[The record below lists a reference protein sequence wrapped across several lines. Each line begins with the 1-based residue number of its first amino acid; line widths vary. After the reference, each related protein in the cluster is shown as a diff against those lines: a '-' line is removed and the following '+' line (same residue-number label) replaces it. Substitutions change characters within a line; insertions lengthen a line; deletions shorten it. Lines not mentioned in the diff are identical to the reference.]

1 MDETKE
7 GGGRP
12 LEDRLRSRVRALCED
27 YFPRD
32 AGHPEVLHRAAEHLM
47 GEFASFGLPPRR
59 QEWTAGDAR
68 YANIIAEA
76 GPLTDE
82 RIVVGAHYDTAGAQ
96 PGADDNAS
104 GVAGLCELARALAAN
119 PPPLRVE
126 LVAYCL
132 EEAPHCRTPQM
143 GSAVHAA
150 ALRAIGARVRL
161 MMSLEMIGY
170 FRDAPGSQR
179 YPLPGMGLVYPR
191 RGNFIGVVGV
201 FGQSRGLRAV
211 ARTMRAATPLP
222 VRSLIATRQVPGIER
237 SDHMNYWNEGYDA
250 LMITDTAE
258 FRNSNYHTANDS
270 PETLDYHRLAQVV
283 RGVEAA
289 VRRLADGA

>member
-1 MDETKE
+1 MSDSKEAGVVPLDE
-7 GGGRP
+7 
-12 LEDRLRSRVRALCED
+12 RLRTRVRTLCDD

-32 AGHPEVLHRAAEHLM
+32 AGHPDVLQRAADHLVK
-47 GEFASFGLPPRR
+47 EFENLGLPPRR
-59 QEWTAGDAR
+59 QEWDAGDGR
-68 YANIIAEA
+68 YANIIVEV
-76 GPLTDE
+76 GPPTEE
-82 RIVVGAHYDTAGAQ
+82 RIVIGAHYDTAGAQ

-104 GVAGLCELARALAAN
+104 GVAGVFELARAFAAT
-119 PPPLRVE
+119 PPSLRVE

-150 ALRAIGARVRL
+150 ALRAAGARVRL

-179 YPLPGMGLVYPR
+179 YPLPGMGLIYPH
-191 RGNFIGVVGV
+191 RGNFVGVVGI

-211 ARTMRAATPLP
+211 ARAMRAATPLP
-222 VRSLIATRQVPGIER
+222 VRTLIATRQVPGIER

-258 FRNSNYHTANDS
+258 FRNSNYHTANDT
-270 PETLDYHRLAQVV
+270 PETLDYHRLGHVV

-289 VRRLADGA
+289 VRQLADAP

>member
-1 MDETKE
+1 MIPLDE
-7 GGGRP
+7 
-12 LEDRLRSRVRALCED
+12 RLRARVRTLCD
-27 YFPRD
+27 DFFPRD
-32 AGHPEVLHRAAEHLM
+32 AGHPDVLRRAADHLM
-47 GEFASFGLPPRR
+47 KEFENLDLPARR
-59 QEWTAGDAR
+59 QEWTAGDAQ

-76 GPLTDE
+76 GPLTEE

-104 GVAGLCELARALAAN
+104 GVAGLFELARALAAS
-119 PPPLRVE
+119 PPSLRVE

-150 ALRAIGARVRL
+150 ALRSSGARVRL

-191 RGNFIGVVGV
+191 QGNFIGVVGI
-201 FGQSRGLRAV
+201 FGQSRGLRTV
-211 ARTMRAATPLP
+211 ARAMRAATPLP
-222 VRSLIATRQVPGIER
+222 VRTLVATRQVPGIER

-258 FRNSNYHTANDS
+258 FRNLNYHTAGDS
-270 PETLDYHRLAQVV
+270 PETLDYQRMGDVV

-289 VRRLADGA
+289 VRALADTP

>member
-1 MDETKE
+1 MN
-7 GGGRP
+7 P
-12 LEDRLRSRVRALCED
+12 LADRLRTRVRALCD
-27 YFPRD
+27 DFFPRD
-32 AGHPEVLHRAAEHLM
+32 AGHPEVLARAADHLA
-47 GEFASFGLPPRR
+47 ASFQTLGLSPRR
-59 QEWTAGDAR
+59 QEWDAGGGR
-68 YANIIAEA
+68 YANVIAEV
-76 GPLTDE
+76 GPATED
-82 RIVVGAHYDTAGAQ
+82 RIVIGAHYDTAGAQ

-104 GVAGLCELARALAAN
+104 GVAGVLELAALLAAR
-119 PPPLRVE
+119 PPSRRVE

-150 ALRAIGARVRL
+150 SLRAEGVRVRL
-161 MMSLEMIGY
+161 MMALEMIGY

-191 RGNFIGVVGV
+191 RGHFIGVVGI

-211 ARTMRAATPLP
+211 VQAMRGASPLP
-222 VRSLIATRQVPGIER
+222 VRSLVATRQVPGIER

-258 FRNSNYHTANDS
+258 FRNPNYHTAGDT
-270 PETLDYHRLAQVV
+270 PESLDYHRMAQVV
-283 RGVEAA
+283 LGVEAA
-289 VRRLADGA
+289 VRRLADAP